1 MVRVLQKPEPI
12 GCGEIESWMERGGLG
27 RERER
32 EIGVGFKDLAHVILE
47 AGQSKTFR
55 AGNRREAQG
64 RIDTAA

>member
-1 MVRVLQKPEPI
+1 
-12 GCGEIESWMERGGLG
+12 MEGGVLG